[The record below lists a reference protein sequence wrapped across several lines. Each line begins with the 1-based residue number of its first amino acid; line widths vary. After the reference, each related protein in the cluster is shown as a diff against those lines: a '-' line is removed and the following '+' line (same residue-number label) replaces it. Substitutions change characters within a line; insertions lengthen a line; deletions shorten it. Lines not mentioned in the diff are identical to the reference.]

1 MTGIKF
7 APCKPF
13 ILQGLEKRFYF
24 LRTLVWSILG
34 IVVALLVWQFF
45 TKSYGEASGYFC
57 GTLILLGTG
66 LELVRAELAELRRM
80 IKAKDE

>member
-1 MTGIKF
+1 MK
-7 APCKPF
+7 
-13 ILQGLEKRFYF
+13 
-24 LRTLVWSILG
+24 LRGFVWSILG
-34 IVVALLVWQFF
+34 LAVFMLLWQFF